1 MRKLVRM
8 EFLGRFRGVSYYS
21 ATHWQCWLL
30 PQIFVTRDSDGLAL
44 GFRWLFWGANV
55 AYGER

>member
-1 MRKLVRM
+1 M